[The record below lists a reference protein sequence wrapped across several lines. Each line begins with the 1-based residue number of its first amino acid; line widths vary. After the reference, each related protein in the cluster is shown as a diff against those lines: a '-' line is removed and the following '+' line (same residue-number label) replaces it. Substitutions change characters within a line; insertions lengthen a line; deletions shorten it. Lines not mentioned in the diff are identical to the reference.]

1 MRLLEQ
7 ELIQLRGFRNVIES
21 GKIIGFQIP
30 VRLTYYRGLWASM
43 LRPATVTI
51 NGEIYSE
58 KQIYWTIDGKK
69 IEQDDLETDVNT
81 HWNSRDVALLTIR
94 KEGGLEPGLY
104 QVEVVYDFSSSY
116 LPPAIDTG
124 MFNTKG
130 KRKMVLVQ

>member
-7 ELIQLRGFRNVIES
+7 QLIQLRGFRNVVES

-30 VRLTYYRGLWASM
+30 IRLTYYRGVWASM
-43 LRPATVTI
+43 LRPATVKL
-51 NGEIYSE
+51 NGETYTD

-69 IEQDDLETDVNT
+69 LEQEDLKNDLNT
-81 HWNSRDVALLTIR
+81 HWNSLDVAILTIR
-94 KEGGLEPGLY
+94 KEGGIEPGLY

-130 KRKMVLVQ
+130 ERKMVLVQ

>member
-7 ELIQLRGFRNVIES
+7 QLIQLRGFRNVIQS

-30 VRLTYYRGLWASM
+30 VRLTYYRGVWASM
-43 LRPATVTI
+43 LKPAMVTV
-51 NGEIYSE
+51 NGKSYSNN
-58 KQIYWTIDGKK
+58 QIYWTINGKN
-69 IEQDDLETDVNT
+69 IEQDDLKTDSNT
-81 HWNSRDVALLTIR
+81 HWNSRDVAFLTIR

>member
-7 ELIQLRGFRNVIES
+7 ELIQLRVFRNVIES

-30 VRLTYYRGLWASM
+30 FRLTYYRGLWASM

-81 HWNSRDVALLTIR
+81 HWNSRDV
-94 KEGGLEPGLY
+94 
-104 QVEVVYDFSSSY
+104 
-116 LPPAIDTG
+116 IDHS
-124 MFNTKG
+124 
-130 KRKMVLVQ
+130 KRRRA